1 LKIANALVPVPS
13 DAELMGMK
21 PCSLN
26 DVIYMVK
33 GLEYMVPQ
41 VPNPTVYYFIYLL
54 QKIFHNRICSTIVG
68 NYNKLD
74 DFEQIWKI
82 KIYGIQTSKRVL
94 GSNSLVCK

>member
-41 VPNPTVYYFIYLL
+41 VPNPTVYYLFIYCKKYFIIGFAPLL
-54 QKIFHNRICSTIVG
+54 LGTTISLMIS
-68 NYNKLD
+68 NK
-74 DFEQIWKI
+74 
-82 KIYGIQTSKRVL
+82 YGR
-94 GSNSLVCK
+94 